1 MTTIEELRQKI
12 ANKEELT
19 PGEYAVKMAMDIANC
34 RIGKRREDFFKSAI
48 QATIDMAE
56 ELELTQEDIE
66 TLKNA
71 HLIQLRKEE

>member
-1 MTTIEELRQKI
+1 MTTMEELRQKI
-12 ANKEELT
+12 ANKERLT

-34 RIGKRREDFFKSAI
+34 RTGERREDFFKSAI
-48 QATIDMAE
+48 QVTIDMAV

-71 HLIQLRKEE
+71 HLM

>member
-12 ANKEELT
+12 ANKERLT
-19 PGEYAVKMAMDIANC
+19 LGERSVRMALDIANHK
-34 RIGKRREDFFKSAI
+34 RGKEREDFFKYAI
-48 QATIDMAE
+48 QVALDKAE
-56 ELELTQEDIE
+56 ELNMTQEDIE